1 MMSCIV
7 YFAQYL
13 MEYSA
18 SFQDRNIKCL
28 FLKVWFSN
36 RRAKWRRH
44 NRMEIFRP
52 YLLESNGR
60 ESPISDPGT
69 EIKAESPDSSDSP
82 IDLVK

>member
-1 MMSCIV
+1 M
-7 YFAQYL
+7 
-13 MEYSA
+13 
-18 SFQDRNIKCL
+18 
-28 FLKVWFSN
+28 WFSN

-52 YLLESNGR
+52 YLLESSGR

-69 EIKAESPDSSDSP
+69 EIKAESPDSDSP